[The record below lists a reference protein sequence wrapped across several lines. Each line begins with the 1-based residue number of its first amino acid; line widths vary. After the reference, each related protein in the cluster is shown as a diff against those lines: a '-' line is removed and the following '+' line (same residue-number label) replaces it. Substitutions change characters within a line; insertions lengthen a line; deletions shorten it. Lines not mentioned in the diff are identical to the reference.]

1 VGISL
6 DEAAVRIAQEHARP
20 RANPPTTGSPLRSV
34 AQVMWEDIHALH
46 DALDADPRLRAE
58 RNERVR

>member
-1 VGISL
+1 M
-6 DEAAVRIAQEHARP
+6 RIAQEHARP